1 MADWKL
7 RVRKQQERIRT
18 VSWQVG
24 SSAHIGSRVEINDYA
39 NNLENIVEI
48 AKETGAQVVFVML
61 ANEEDLSQHQEET
74 AWDPYR
80 LVMKD
85 TAARHGYSVAQHTR
99 ALQGVWTHQKQLFLD
114 EMHPTA
120 LDTNLWGCPCIL

>member
-24 SSAHIGSRVEINDYA
+24 SSAHIGSRRVEINDYA

-61 ANEEDLSQHQEET
+61 ANEEDLSQHQEGDK

-85 TAARHGYSVAQHTR
+85 TAARHGYP
-99 ALQGVWTHQKQLFLD
+99 LLNIPELFKASGLTK
-114 EMHPTA
+114 TA
-120 LDTNLWGCPCIL
+120 VFR